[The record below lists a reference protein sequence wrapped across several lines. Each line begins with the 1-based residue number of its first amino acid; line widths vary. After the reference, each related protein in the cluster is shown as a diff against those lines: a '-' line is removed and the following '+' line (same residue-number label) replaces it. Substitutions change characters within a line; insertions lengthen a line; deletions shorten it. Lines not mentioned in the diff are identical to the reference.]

1 MTTRRT
7 IFSWH
12 STVAQWLAY
21 GAVAAVPLFV
31 GKGQLFGMMSGKTFV
46 AAGLTLLMLL
56 SVAWGIYRDA
66 QHKEALTLPLTWLHG
81 ALFLFA
87 VVCVGSAWRGVDSH
101 ASWFGSLH
109 QGTGL
114 IYLLFFML
122 WAMLL
127 SVLIR
132 RSGAFLE
139 RFLAVTY
146 GTGVL
151 VAFLSWF
158 DGGNSTLGN
167 SSFLGAYLLFIVC
180 IGAGLLLTAGNRWGK
195 RAVIAGLLITLFSPV
210 FFNQALFTGG
220 VSLAS
225 ALKSPLLFAGQAN
238 GALLGVVVAFLMAT
252 GLFATR
258 SRRLWA
264 QIAGGALCVALLV
277 SLVIMGKLLRTPDTT
292 LNRAFIEQKTATRF
306 VYWDIAAASLHER
319 PLLGYGW
326 GNYGRAF
333 QTYFDPIIYT
343 RGYVAEPSVPE
354 PHNVVWGI
362 ASTAGILGLIA
373 YFALIGGAVIALYRA
388 AGKATDRRRRVWGVV
403 LAGALVGYFVQN
415 LFIFDTPTSYLL
427 FFTVVGIGLAWAP
440 QWRDTA
446 LSKRAVQGAA
456 AVLAAAAIAGI
467 VFCVVLPWRESRL
480 WVARARGDY
489 TATLS
494 PQHISVIGNNE
505 DLLFIASYYVQS
517 GWNTSTP
524 QGVFYEKQV
533 LRLVNDFA
541 QESLREPDNYKLFLM
556 KGILENEIVALRQK
570 RDPDILAA
578 AQRDF
583 ERALTLNARIPEIYF
598 HLVRTYVYLRD
609 FDSAYQYLRAGIALE
624 PRYGQ
629 GYDIADTLLK
639 IAPNRAFEGWMLRMK
654 QQLP

>member
-1 MTTRRT
+1 M
-7 IFSWH
+7 WQWKA
-12 STVAQWLAY
+12 AQWLAY

-56 SVAWGIYRDA
+56 STAWGMYRDA
-66 QHKEALTLPLTWLHG
+66 RRGEALTLPLTWLHG
-81 ALFLFA
+81 ALCLFA
-87 VVCVGSAWRGVDSH
+87 VVCAASAWRGVDSH

-122 WAMLL
+122 WSVLL

-139 RFLAVTY
+139 RFLAVAY

-167 SSFLGAYLLFIVC
+167 SSFLGAYLLFVVC
-180 IGAGLLLTAGNRWGK
+180 IGVGFLLTVRNRWG
-195 RAVIAGLLITLFSPV
+195 RTAIISGLIITLFSPV
-210 FFNQALFTGG
+210 FFNHALFIGD
-220 VSLAS
+220 VSFVS
-225 ALKSPLLFAGQAN
+225 AFRSPLLFAGQAN
-238 GALLGVVVAFLMAT
+238 GALLGVGIAFLIAA

-258 SRRLWA
+258 SRRLWV

-277 SLVIMGKLLRTPDTT
+277 SLVVMGKLLRAPDTT
-292 LNRAFIEQKTATRF
+292 LNRVFIEQKSATRF
-306 VYWDIAAASLHER
+306 FYWDIAAAALHER

-362 ASTAGILGLIA
+362 ASTAGVLGLIA
-373 YFALIGGAVIALYRA
+373 YLALIGGTVVVLYRA
-388 AGKATDRRRRVWGVV
+388 SREDDRRRRVWGVV

-415 LFIFDTPTSYLL
+415 LFIFDTPTSYFL
-427 FFTVVGIGLAWAP
+427 FFTVVGISLAWMP
-440 QWRDTA
+440 QWRSSA
-446 LSKRAVQGAA
+446 LSTRAVQGAA
-456 AVLAAAAIAGI
+456 VVLVTAAIAGI
-467 VFCVVLPWRESRL
+467 VFCVILPWQESRQ

-489 TATLS
+489 TAVLS
-494 PQHISVIGNNE
+494 PQHISVVGNNE

-533 LRLVNDFA
+533 LRLVNDFS

-598 HLVRTYVYLRD
+598 HFVRTYVYLRD
-609 FDSAYQYLRAGIALE
+609 FDSAYKYLRAGIALE